1 MATDTLLVF
10 TEEQMEGLITS
21 IFSSVNG
28 RIGDRIIQTLS
39 GGDDSH
45 TVSAEALE
53 KYLSDMKNTIT
64 TNYTE
69 AFTNVLKNYT
79 KTSDLNET
87 LKAYV
92 TLSVLNQMLEN
103 YPTKDSLSDVVRQGN
118 LGSTDLSSVLS
129 AYLKS
134 SDFNNTISQYVK
146 TNDMNTE
153 LAKKQNKLSG
163 SNGQIVGFDSS
174 GNAVPQAM
182 PSTKPGYL
190 YNFTKGNWVKGS
202 LVQTVDSDHSVALYD
217 YTITIPAATHGLSG
231 SSVTA
236 NFSHKVNNVYR
247 QNTWACI
254 GSYATIAN
262 NVITLHYTASESD
275 AGYEG
280 QVQLFVM

>member
-1 MATDTLLVF
+1 MAADTLLVF
-10 TEEQMEGLITS
+10 TEEQMETLITS
-21 IFSSVNG
+21 IFNSVNG
-28 RIGDRIIQTLS
+28 RIGDRIIQTIS
-39 GGDDSH
+39 GGDASH

-64 TNYTE
+64 INYTE

-87 LKAYV
+87 LKVYV
-92 TLSVLNQMLEN
+92 TLTVLNQMLEN
-103 YPTKDSLSDVVRQGN
+103 YATNESLSDVVRQGDM
-118 LGSTDLSSVLS
+118 GSTDLSSVLS

-134 SDFNNTISQYVK
+134 EDFNSMISQYVK

-163 SNGQIVGFDSS
+163 SSGQIVGFDSS

-182 PSTKPGYL
+182 PNTKPGYL
-190 YNFTKGNWVKGS
+190 YNFTKANWVKGS
-202 LVQTVDSDHSVALYD
+202 QVQAADSNNPVALYD
-217 YTITIPAATHGLSG
+217 YTITIQAATHGLSG

-236 NFSHKVNNVYR
+236 NFSHKVNNVYQ

-262 NVITLHYTASESD
+262 NIITLHYTTSESD